1 MAVDRFALAPPT
13 PGIAR
18 WLLSSAVMSRSVLGV
33 LALVVAI
40 ALSAALSNDA
50 GAANPTCKARVTNPH
65 AANYTE
71 AQIVVQTKPGARVA
85 GTEHVG
91 SAHPTQRGVANSH
104 GVAYIYF
111 KVSFVI
117 KREVRIVT
125 VIAEKGAVTETC
137 RTSFDPT

>member
-1 MAVDRFALAPPT
+1 MAVDRFALAPPK

-33 LALVVAI
+33 LALVVAV

-71 AQIVVQTKPGARVA
+71 AQIVVQTKPGARV
-85 GTEHVG
+85 TELNML
-91 SAHPTQRGVANSH
+91 AQRTQRKGEL
-104 GVAYIYF
+104 
-111 KVSFVI
+111 
-117 KREVRIVT
+117 RTRT
-125 VIAEKGAVTETC
+125 VW
-137 RTSFDPT
+137 RTSTSRFLLLSSAK